1 MEQENFMNP
10 MEENKLPTSL
20 NVLTILTFI
29 GSAIGLYSSLSS
41 FFGGEKNIARMEEAY
56 NKMDANTP
64 QFVKDMVSPEKIDL
78 MKVMEA
84 NKYPMLIFGLVGL
97 VLCIMGAL
105 QMRKLKMQGYYL
117 WLIGEILPII
127 ASVIFIGVGI
137 FKGIVGIFLVIFL
150 LVFII
155 LYTVQRKHLKH

>member
-10 MEENKLPTSL
+10 MEENKLPTAL

-29 GSAIGLYSSLSS
+29 GSGIGLISSCYN
-41 FFGGEKNIARMEEAY
+41 FFAADKQVANMEDALT
-56 NKMDANTP
+56 KMDKA
-64 QFVKDMVSPEKIDL
+64 PEF
-78 MKVMEA
+78 MKNMINQETLEMTKTMAA
-84 NKYPMLIFGLVGL
+84 NKFPILIFGLVGII
-97 VLCIMGAL
+97 LCVMGAL

-117 WLIGEILPII
+117 WLIGEILPVI

-137 FKGIVGIFLVIFL
+137 FKGIAGIFLVIFL

-155 LYTVQRKHLKH
+155 LYTVQRKHLKD

>member
-10 MEENKLPTSL
+10 MEENKLPSAL

-29 GSAIGLYSSLSS
+29 GSGIGLISSCYN
-41 FFGGEKNIARMEEAY
+41 FFAADKQVANMEDALT
-56 NKMDANTP
+56 KMDKA
-64 QFVKDMVSPEKIDL
+64 PEF
-78 MKVMEA
+78 MKNMINQETLEMTKTMAA
-84 NKYPMLIFGLVGL
+84 NKFPILIFGLVGII
-97 VLCIMGAL
+97 LCVMGAL

-117 WLIGEILPII
+117 WLIGEILPVI

-137 FKGIVGIFLVIFL
+137 FKGIAGIFLVIFL

-155 LYTVQRKHLKH
+155 LYTVQRKHLKD